1 MAHPIHSV
9 YNGFRCASYL
19 GPRIWEITPPPPE
32 IKEIQS
38 LAGFKGKKKEMET

>member
-19 GPRIWEITPPPPE
+19 GPRIWENPPPPPPPE
-32 IKEIQS
+32 IKAIQS
-38 LAGFKGKKKEMET
+38 LAGFKEKK